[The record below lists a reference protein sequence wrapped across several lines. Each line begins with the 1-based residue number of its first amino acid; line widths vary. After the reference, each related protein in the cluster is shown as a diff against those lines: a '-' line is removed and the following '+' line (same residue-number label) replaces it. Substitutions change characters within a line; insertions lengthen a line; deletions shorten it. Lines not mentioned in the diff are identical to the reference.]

1 MDVKKF
7 IERGF
12 DIVAVE
18 DLDKLQGMR
27 DQIYRKA
34 AELVGGTN
42 QDAEDFMNNFH
53 RQELRGPALNTMRMD
68 LVRYCS
74 EEMDIGQTIFD
85 AFSDQLI
92 GLLGPDVVVQKT
104 TNLVIQQ
111 PGDPDQVPTH
121 RDAPLNSPFEIVC
134 WIPLVNIYG
143 TKGMYVLDRDNT
155 DVAIKMLKSSED
167 GYDEHSKLAETEGH
181 ILEMPFGHALFFW
194 PGLVHA
200 VGVNV
205 EQETRWA
212 LNIRYKN
219 LFAPAGAKGQSEF
232 FKVLQL
238 SPLTKMALE
247 FEKEVYA

>member
-1 MDVKKF
+1 MDINKF
-7 IERGF
+7 ITKGF

-18 DLDKLQGMR
+18 DLGKLQDMR
-27 DQIYRKA
+27 HEIYMKA
-34 AELVGGTN
+34 AELVGGSD
-42 QDAEDFMNNFH
+42 QEPEDFMNNFH
-53 RQELRGPALNTMRMD
+53 KLELRGTALNTMRMD
-68 LVRYCS
+68 LIRYCS
-74 EEMDIGQTIFD
+74 EQMDLGQTIFD

-92 GLLGPDVVVQKT
+92 NLLGPDVVVQKT

-121 RDAPLNSPFEIVC
+121 RDSPLNSPFEIVC

-143 TKGMYVLDRDNT
+143 TKGMYVLDRDQT
-155 DVAIKMLKSSED
+155 DVALNILKTSD
-167 GYDEHSKLAETEGH
+167 TGYDEHTQFTTKEGE
-181 ILEMPFGHALFFW
+181 ILNMPFGHALFFW

-200 VGVNV
+200 VGINE

-219 LFAPAGAKGQSEF
+219 LFAPAGSKGQSEF

-247 FEKEVYA
+247 YEKGAYA